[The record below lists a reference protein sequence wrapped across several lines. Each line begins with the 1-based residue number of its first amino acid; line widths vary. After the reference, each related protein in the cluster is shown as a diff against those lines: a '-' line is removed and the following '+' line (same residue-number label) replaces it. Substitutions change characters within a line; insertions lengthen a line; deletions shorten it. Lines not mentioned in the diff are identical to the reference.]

1 MDVPNYN
8 RGTKRKYSGD
18 QHARAFPDD
27 VSPARTSISPVLA
40 HTAMQS
46 ADIGG
51 DGNDKIYN
59 SAGAEENPDA
69 CQLSR
74 VPASTV
80 TASDD
85 EHYRTLYTRELDFH
99 ALGEQDRELASLLQ
113 GGSRLDFANPL
124 AVMQLTKTLLRL
136 HFGLRVDLPLDR
148 LCPPVPNRHNYI
160 LWLKDLLD
168 TTSPSY
174 SQIYEP
180 ERPVEGL
187 DIGTGASLIYPLL
200 ACAQRPSWTFI
211 ATDVDAKSIAYA
223 RRNAELNNLQSRIR
237 VVGRDIAAPLV
248 PLDDLNI
255 ETIDFVMVNPPFYA
269 SESELIDLARQKSRP
284 PHSACTGAPIEM
296 VCEGGEVGFVR
307 RIIDES
313 LVLRRRV
320 QWYTA
325 MLGKQSSLD
334 ILVGLLKENG
344 IDNYAMKTFV
354 QGNKTRR
361 WALGW
366 SFHGRRPSVRTT
378 RGVELATTKNILPF
392 PTELTALRK
401 SVSCGIDP
409 EQLVRTLRTT
419 METLDLV
426 SWNWDALLSRGIG
439 FADGNVWS
447 RAYRRRKERRNYMT
461 TASPQGD
468 EASTD
473 KAKKSPDLSTQQK
486 LRGVADCAFGFAL
499 SIRVEHGSRG
509 TTDEVTLAVRWLQG
523 HDYLLFE
530 SFTGM
535 LRSAILRT
543 VRALDENEEVS
554 CPRLG

>member
-1 MDVPNYN
+1 
-8 RGTKRKYSGD
+8 
-18 QHARAFPDD
+18 
-27 VSPARTSISPVLA
+27 
-40 HTAMQS
+40 MQS
-46 ADIGG
+46 ADG
-51 DGNDKIYN
+51 DGDKNEESYI
-59 SAGAEENPDA
+59 SAGAEENPEA
-69 CQLSR
+69 CQASR
-74 VPASTV
+74 IPVSTV

-85 EHYRTLYTRELDFH
+85 EYYRTLYTRELDFH
-99 ALGEQDRELASLLQ
+99 ALGERDRELASLLQ

-136 HFGLRVDLPLDR
+136 HFGLLVDLPLDR

-168 TTSPSY
+168 SSSPSY

-200 ACAQRPSWTFI
+200 ACAQRPAWTFI

-223 RRNAELNNLQSRIR
+223 RRNAELNSLQSRIR
-237 VVGRDIAAPLV
+237 VVGRDITAPLV

-269 SESELIDLARQKSRP
+269 SESELLDLARQKSRP

-313 LVLRRRV
+313 LILKRRV

-334 ILVGLLKENG
+334 VLVSLLKENG

-354 QGNKTRR
+354 QGTKTRR

-366 SFHGRRPSVRTT
+366 SFHSRRPSVRAS

-401 SVSCGIDP
+401 RVSCGIDP
-409 EQLVRTLRTT
+409 EQLERTLRTT

-426 SWNWDALLSRGIG
+426 SWNWDALLSRGVG

-447 RAYRRRKERRNYMT
+447 RAYRRRKKRQYHMT
-461 TASPQGD
+461 TAPSQGD
-468 EASTD
+468 EASAD
-473 KAKKSPDLSTQQK
+473 KAKTSPDPSPQQK
-486 LRGVADCAFGFAL
+486 LRDVVDCAFGFAL
-499 SIRVEHGSRG
+499 SIRVEHGPRG

-523 HDYLLFE
+523 YDYLLFE

-543 VRALDENEEVS
+543 VRAQDEK
-554 CPRLG
+554 

>member
-1 MDVPNYN
+1 
-8 RGTKRKYSGD
+8 
-18 QHARAFPDD
+18 
-27 VSPARTSISPVLA
+27 
-40 HTAMQS
+40 MQF
-46 ADIGG
+46 ADIDG
-51 DGNDKIYN
+51 DKNDESYI
-59 SAGAEENPDA
+59 SAGAEANPDA
-69 CQLSR
+69 CQASG

-80 TASDD
+80 TASD
-85 EHYRTLYTRELDFH
+85 EEYYRTLYARELDFH
-99 ALGEQDRELASLLQ
+99 ALGERDRELTSLLQ

-168 TTSPSY
+168 SSSPSY

-200 ACAQRPSWTFI
+200 ACAQRPAWTFI

-223 RRNAELNNLQSRIR
+223 RRNAELNSLQSRIR

-269 SESELIDLARQKSRP
+269 SDSELLDLARQKSRP

-307 RIIDES
+307 RIINES
-313 LVLRRRV
+313 LILRRRV

-334 ILVGLLKENG
+334 VLVSLLKENG

-366 SFHGRRPSVRTT
+366 SFHSRRPSVRAS
-378 RGVELATTKNILPF
+378 RGVELATAKSILPF

-401 SVSCGIDP
+401 RVSRGIDP
-409 EQLVRTLRTT
+409 EQLEKALRTT

-426 SWNWDALLSRGIG
+426 SWNWDALLSRGVG

-447 RAYRRRKERRNYMT
+447 RAYRRRKERQSHMT
-461 TASPQGD
+461 TAPPQGE
-468 EASTD
+468 EASAD
-473 KAKKSPDLSTQQK
+473 KAKASPNLSTQQK
-486 LRGVADCAFGFAL
+486 LRGVVDCAFGFAL

-543 VRALDENEEVS
+543 FRALNEK
-554 CPRLG
+554 

>member
-1 MDVPNYN
+1 MDTPNYN
-8 RGTKRKYSGD
+8 RGTKRKYSRD
-18 QHARAFPDD
+18 QDARACPDD
-27 VSPARTSISPVLA
+27 VTSAHSSISPVPA

-46 ADIGG
+46 ADIGA
-51 DGNDKIYN
+51 DENDESYS
-59 SAGAEENPDA
+59 SAGAKENPDA
-69 CQLSR
+69 CQASH
-74 VPASTV
+74 VPASMV
-80 TASDD
+80 PASDD
-85 EHYRTLYTRELDFH
+85 EYYRTLYTRELDFP
-99 ALGEQDRELASLLQ
+99 ALGEQDRELGSLLQ
-113 GGSRLDFANPL
+113 GGSRLEFTNPL

-168 TTSPSY
+168 SSSPSY

-180 ERPVEGL
+180 ARPVEGL

-200 ACAQRPSWTFI
+200 ACAQRPAWTFI

-223 RRNAELNNLQSRIR
+223 RRNAELNGLQSRIR

-269 SESELIDLARQKSRP
+269 SESELLDLARQKSGP

-296 VCEGGEVGFVR
+296 VCEGGEVAFVR

-313 LVLRRRV
+313 LILRRRV

-334 ILVGLLKENG
+334 VLVGLLKENS

-361 WALGW
+361 WGLGW
-366 SFHGRRPSVRTT
+366 SFHSRRPSVRAS
-378 RGVELATTKNILPF
+378 RDVKLATTKNILPF
-392 PTELTALRK
+392 PTELIVLRK
-401 SVSCGIDP
+401 SISCGIDP
-409 EQLVRTLRTT
+409 EQLEMTLCTT

-426 SWNWDALLSRGIG
+426 SWNWDALLSRGVG

-447 RAYRRRKERRNYMT
+447 RAYRRRKERQNHMT

-468 EASTD
+468 DASTG
-473 KAKKSPDLSTQQK
+473 KAKTSPDLSTQQK
-486 LRGVADCAFGFAL
+486 LRCIVDCAFGFAL
-499 SIRVEHGSRG
+499 SIQVEHCSRG

-543 VRALDENEEVS
+543 VGTLDENEVS
-554 CPRLG
+554 CRHP